1 MAAKLIMSWDIAAKQ
16 DQEYMEFIINDFLP
30 ALEAMGFTMGEAW
43 ITVYGDYPQILV
55 YVLAP
60 TRREILHTLQGEAW
74 KALHGKLM
82 GYVEN
87 FTQKVVPARGG
98 FQF

>member
-1 MAAKLIMSWDIAAKQ
+1 MPAKLIMSWDITARQ
-16 DQEYMEFIINDFLP
+16 DQDYMEFIINDFLP
-30 ALEAMGFTMGEAW
+30 SLEALGFTMGEAW

-60 TRREILHTLQGEAW
+60 TRAEINHTLQGEGW
-74 KALHGKLM
+74 KNLHTRLM
-82 GYVEN
+82 TFVEN
-87 FTQKVVPARGG
+87 YSQKVVSARDG